1 MDDDF
6 VKDFCETMKK
16 EEDYQRS
23 IVNKTVLR
31 ILNNDWEKLRTTAD
45 KIHFI
50 AEAQKHLES
59 CREASIS
66 NSQTANAYFKFLKEH
81 EEITPR
87 KIYKEECDEVLLRGN
102 YKDHE
107 YIIKTLGYYPTAYVS
122 VDKDIKDDFALKS
135 VHNGIT
141 YHSVDTL
148 HLDGLDIYHRWIG
161 WDYGHC
167 LDYIKFKDHEQKG
180 EKHTLKEIEQCCK
193 DVINEIIEKGL

>member
-23 IVNKTVLR
+23 IVNETVLR

-59 CREASIS
+59 CRSASIS

-107 YIIKTLGYYPTAYVS
+107 YVIKTLGRFPTAYVS
-122 VDKDIKDDFALKS
+122 IGKDIEDDYSLKS
-135 VHNGIT
+135 IPGGIT
-141 YHSVDTL
+141 YHSNEYV
-148 HLDGLDIYHRWIG
+148 
-161 WDYGHC
+161 C
-167 LDYIKFKDHEQKG
+167 LEG
-180 EKHTLKEIEQCCK
+180 A
-193 DVINEIIEKGL
+193 